1 MIFYIFEIICYDRS
15 SLYLSLSLLLSFTL
29 LLLPSFQ
36 PSQLAWAPGRG
47 VKGAIF
53 KDYWELASGASY
65 IPWDKIPNEKEL
77 EKLSD
82 GGWIVPE
89 TCPPGMKPPEIKR
102 EQSLTFQYPV
112 YYIISKVL

>member
-1 MIFYIFEIICYDRS
+1 MLRLQFFVHV
-15 SLYLSLSLLLSFTL
+15 SLSLPLS
-29 LLLPSFQ
+29 LLPSFQ

-102 EQSLTFQYPV
+102 EQSFNFSIPSVL
-112 YYIISKVL
+112 YYIFSSFSSSSSSSC

>member
-1 MIFYIFEIICYDRS
+1 M
-15 SLYLSLSLLLSFTL
+15 
-29 LLLPSFQ
+29 
-36 PSQLAWAPGRG
+36 
-47 VKGAIF
+47 KGAIF

-65 IPWDKIPNEKEL
+65 IPWDKIPSEKEL

-102 EQSLTFQYPV
+102 EQSLSFQYQCTILFLKYCV
-112 YYIISKVL
+112 KLMIIKCGILLIWSVC

>member
-1 MIFYIFEIICYDRS
+1 M
-15 SLYLSLSLLLSFTL
+15 
-29 LLLPSFQ
+29 
-36 PSQLAWAPGRG
+36 
-47 VKGAIF
+47 KGAIF

-65 IPWDKIPNEKEL
+65 IPWDKIPSEKEL

-102 EQSLTFQYPV
+102 EQSLSFQYQCTILFLKYCV
-112 YYIISKVL
+112 NKF